1 MRLGRLGKHIA
12 GKELRVRYIAL
23 GAFFVLGL
31 LVLVI
36 NLYRLMVVRHDEFLA
51 LSQDNQ
57 WKDVRIR
64 APRGQIKDSRGQ
76 IVVEG
81 RPSFNVYITPAFCQG
96 CIREVL
102 PQLADWLRWDSEHF
116 ERVSG
121 QIQQATG
128 LLRYRAMMVAS
139 DLARDEVDILY
150 AHLHDLPG
158 VEIDVVPLRHYRA
171 KALLAHITGYINEV
185 TPKELEESRQHSSSG
200 RSAYTPGDF
209 VGRTG
214 VEGAFEKE
222 LHGAD
227 GWKKVVVNARGEEMR
242 DGQGNLIQRD
252 AVAPVPGNTV
262 VLSIDLRLQAAVEQA
277 FEKAAAGAAI
287 VVDVKTGFL
296 LALVSKP
303 SFDPNLMVGRQSS
316 KARAELLNDPMKP
329 MLLRA
334 TQEHY
339 APGSIFKPIT
349 LLAALRTEVM
359 NEHTL
364 VNCPGGYRL
373 GSRVWRCH
381 KDSGHG
387 LVNAK
392 TAMQKSCDTY
402 YYRAAD
408 LMGIDPIAKEAM
420 LFGAGQRSH
429 LGISQEA
436 AGVMPDSAY
445 HNKVTPGGYTK
456 GMALNTSIGQGDVNM
471 TPLQAAMFYAAIA
484 NKGTLFQPQLVRRVE
499 SLDGRLLKEFAPK
512 VVHHIPMT
520 EKEHGLLVDSL
531 NAVVNEAGG
540 TAFRFRLPHIRVAGK
555 TGTAQVAR
563 LGKKRLKKEEIPFFQ
578 RDHAW
583 FAAFAPVDE
592 PEIAVLVLNQHGGH
606 GSSDAAPIAMRMVE
620 KYFELKKLDETGIDA
635 PEFFHKTDEV
645 VPSLSGNAFQLAQN
659 QREPLGFRV
668 E

>member
-1 MRLGRLGKHIA
+1 MRLGKHVA

-23 GAFFVLGL
+23 GAFFVAGL
-31 LVLVI
+31 LLLII
-36 NLYRLMVVRHDEFLA
+36 NLYRLMVVRHDEFLS

-64 APRGQIKDSRGQ
+64 APRGQMKDARGQ

-96 CIREVL
+96 CLREVL
-102 PQLADWLRWDSEHF
+102 PLLADWLRWDSEHF
-116 ERVSG
+116 EKIST

-139 DLARDEVDILY
+139 DLARDELDVLN
-150 AHLHDLPG
+150 AHLHALPG
-158 VEIDVVPLRHYRA
+158 VEIEVVPQRHYRA
-171 KALLAHITGYINEV
+171 KALLAHVTGFMNEV
-185 TPKELEESRQHSSSG
+185 TREEFEKSRQNSDTG
-200 RSAYTPGDF
+200 RPIYTLGDSI
-209 VGRTG
+209 GRTG
-214 VEGAFEKE
+214 IERAFENE
-222 LHGAD
+222 LHGSD
-227 GWKKVVVNARGEEMR
+227 GWKKVVVNARGEVMR
-242 DGQGNLIQRD
+242 DGQGDIIERD
-252 AVAPVPGNTV
+252 EVTPIPGNTV
-262 VLSIDLRLQAAVEQA
+262 VLSVDLRLQAAVEQA
-277 FEKAAAGAAI
+277 FEKAAAGVAI

-296 LALVSKP
+296 LAFFSKP
-303 SFDPNLMVGRQSS
+303 SFDPNLMIGRQSS
-316 KARAELLNDPMKP
+316 KVLAELFSDPMQP

-334 TQEHY
+334 TQEHFP
-339 APGSIFKPIT
+339 PGSIFKPIT

-381 KDSGHG
+381 KDAGHG

-408 LMGIDPIAKEAM
+408 LMGIDPIAEEAK
-420 LFGAGQRSH
+420 LFGLGQPSK
-429 LGISQEA
+429 LGISSEA
-436 AGVMPDSAY
+436 SGIMPNAAY
-445 HNKVTPGGYTK
+445 HDRVTPGGYTK
-456 GMALNTSIGQGDVNM
+456 GMALNTAIGQGDVNI

-499 SLDGRLLKEFAPK
+499 SLDGRLVKEYSPK
-512 VVHHIPMT
+512 IIHHIPMT
-520 EKEHGLLVDSL
+520 EKEHHLLVEALGS
-531 NAVVNEAGG
+531 VVNEAGG

-563 LGKKRLKKEEIPFFQ
+563 LGKKRLKKEEVPFFQ

-583 FAAFAPVDE
+583 FAAFASVDE
-592 PEIAVLVLNQHGGH
+592 PEISVLVLNQHGGH
-606 GSSDAAPIAMRMVE
+606 GSSDAAPIAMKIIE
-620 KYFELKKLDETGIDA
+620 KYFELKKLDEAGIDA
-635 PEFFHKTDEV
+635 PESPQNFPTL
-645 VPSLSGNAFQLAQN
+645 PGNVSQFAQN
-659 QREPLGFRV
+659 EGRPFVFGTE
-668 E
+668 

>member
-1 MRLGRLGKHIA
+1 MRLGKHVA
-12 GKELRVRYIAL
+12 GKELRARFVAL

-36 NLYRLMVVRHDEFLA
+36 NLYRLMVVRHEEFLS

-64 APRGQIKDSRGQ
+64 APRGHIKDSRGQ
-76 IVVEG
+76 VVVEG

-96 CIREVL
+96 CLKEVL
-102 PQLADWLRWDSEHF
+102 PQLASWLRWDNEHF
-116 ERVSG
+116 ERIST
-121 QIQQATG
+121 QIQQTTG

-139 DLARDEVDILY
+139 DLARDELDVLN

-158 VEIDVVPLRHYRA
+158 VEIEVVPQRHYRA
-171 KALLAHITGYINEV
+171 KALLGHITGYINEV
-185 TPKELEESRQHSSSG
+185 TPKELEESRQNSNSG

-214 VEGAFEKE
+214 VERAFESE

-227 GWKKVVVNARGEEMR
+227 GWKKVVVNARGEVMR
-242 DGQGNLIQRD
+242 DVQGNMIQRD

-277 FEKAAAGAAI
+277 FEKAEAGSAM

-316 KARAELLNDPMKP
+316 RVLAELFNDPMKP

-339 APGSIFKPIT
+339 PPGSIFKPVT

-364 VNCPGGYRL
+364 VNCLGGYRL

-381 KDSGHG
+381 KEAGHG

-408 LMGIDPIAKEAM
+408 LMGIDPIAQEAR
-420 LFGAGQRSH
+420 LFGVGQPSK
-429 LGISQEA
+429 LGISSEA
-436 AGVMPDSAY
+436 VGVMPDTAY
-445 HNKVTPGGYTK
+445 HNRVTPGGYTK

-471 TPLQAAMFYAAIA
+471 TPLQAAMLYAAIA
-484 NKGTLFQPQLVRRVE
+484 NKGTLFQPQLVKRVE
-499 SLDGRLLKEFAPK
+499 SLDGRLVKEFAPK

-520 EKEHGLLVDSL
+520 EAEHRLMVDSL
-531 NAVVNEAGG
+531 SAVVNEAGG
-540 TAFRFRLPHIRVAGK
+540 TAFRFRLSHIRVAGK

-583 FAAFAPVDE
+583 FAAFASIEE

-606 GSSDAAPIAMRMVE
+606 GSSDAAPIAMRIIE
-620 KYFELKKLDETGIDA
+620 KYFELKKLDETGIGP
-635 PEFFHKTDEV
+635 PEFLPKMDEI
-645 VPSLSGNAFQLAQN
+645 PPALPAHASQFAQKEA
-659 QREPLGFRV
+659 EPPVFRI
-668 E
+668 ETNS

>member
-1 MRLGRLGKHIA
+1 MRLGKHVA
-12 GKELRVRYIAL
+12 GKELKVRYIAL
-23 GAFFVLGL
+23 GAFFVVGL
-31 LVLVI
+31 LLLVI
-36 NLYRLMVVRHDEFLA
+36 NLYRLMVVRHDEFLS

-64 APRGQIKDSRGQ
+64 APRGQMKDSRGQ

-102 PQLADWLRWDSEHF
+102 PRLADWLRWDNEHF
-116 ERVSG
+116 EKIST

-128 LLRYRAMMVAS
+128 LVRYRAMMVAG
-139 DLARDEVDILY
+139 DLARDEVDVLN
-150 AHLHDLPG
+150 AHLHGLPG
-158 VEIDVVPLRHYRA
+158 VEIIDVPQRNYRA

-185 TPKELEESRQHSSSG
+185 TPRELEESRQNASTG
-200 RSAYTPGDF
+200 RPVYTLGDSI
-209 VGRTG
+209 GRTG
-214 VEGAFEKE
+214 VERAFEKE
-222 LHGAD
+222 LQGVD
-227 GWKKVVVNARGEEMR
+227 GWRKVVVNARGEVMR
-242 DGQGNLIQRD
+242 DRHGDIIQRD
-252 AVAPVPGNTV
+252 EVTPVPGNTV

-277 FEKAAAGAAI
+277 FEKAAAGVAV

-296 LALVSKP
+296 LAFFSKP
-303 SFDPNLMVGRQSS
+303 SFDPNLIIGRQSS
-316 KARAELLNDPMKP
+316 RVLAELFSDPMQP

-334 TQEHY
+334 TQEHFP
-339 APGSIFKPIT
+339 PGSIFKPIT

-381 KDSGHG
+381 KDAGHG

-408 LMGIDPIAKEAM
+408 LMGIDPIAKEAK
-420 LFGAGQRSH
+420 LFGAGQRSN
-429 LGISQEA
+429 LGISSEA
-436 AGVMPDSAY
+436 AGIMPDAAY
-445 HNKVTPGGYTK
+445 HDRATPGGYTK

-471 TPLQAAMFYAAIA
+471 TPLQAAMLYAAIA
-484 NKGTLFQPQLVRRVE
+484 NKGTLFQPQLVKRVE
-499 SLDGRLLKEFAPK
+499 SLDGRIVKEFAPK
-512 VVHHIPMT
+512 VVHHVPMT
-520 EKEHGLLVDSL
+520 QKEHQLLVDSL
-531 NAVVNEAGG
+531 SAVVNEAGG
-540 TAFRFRLPHIRVAGK
+540 TAFRFKLPHIRVAGK

-583 FAAFAPVDE
+583 FAAFASVDE

-606 GSSDAAPIAMRMVE
+606 GSADAAPIAMRIVE
-620 KYFELKKLDETGIDA
+620 KYFELKKLDETGIGI
-635 PEFFHKTDEV
+635 PELPH
-645 VPSLSGNAFQLAQN
+645 VPPALPSNAFQFAQS
-659 QREPLGFRV
+659 QSAPLVFDI